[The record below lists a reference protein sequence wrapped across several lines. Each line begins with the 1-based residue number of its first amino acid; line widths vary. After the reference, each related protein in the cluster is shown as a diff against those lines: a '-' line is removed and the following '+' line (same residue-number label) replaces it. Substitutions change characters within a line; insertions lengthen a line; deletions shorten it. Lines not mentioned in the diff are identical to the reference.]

1 MIEVSAPGK
10 LYIAGEYAVVEPG
23 NPAIIIAVD
32 QFVTAT
38 LTEASENGS
47 IKSAQFSTY
56 PIYFTRK
63 DDALVLD
70 KRDNPFN
77 YILAA
82 IETVEKYAKEC
93 GQALKLFHLSIES
106 GLDNGHGTKY
116 GLGSSGAVTVAT
128 VEALCRFYALPF
140 DEMRLFKLAALAH
153 LSIQNNGS
161 CGDVAASVYG
171 GWLAFSTF
179 DQKWVVNKQGHLT
192 LSELLQEPWPGLAVK
207 KLTPPKELNLMI
219 GWTGT
224 PASTANLV
232 DRVAKSDTKLDYQ
245 KFVQASNVCVHQ
257 LVTAFAQNDLAGI
270 QAGLRTNRQLLKDL
284 SDLTHVVI
292 ETPALSRLIEI
303 AEKHGGSAKSSG
315 AGGGDCGIAIFS
327 DAVNCKDVL
336 IEWDQAQIFYLPL
349 QVYVKGA
356 RDES

>member
-32 QFVTAT
+32 QFVTVTVEKAN
-38 LTEASENGS
+38 ENGS
-47 IKSAQFSTY
+47 IKSAQFSNY
-56 PIYFTRK
+56 PIYFTRI
-63 DDALVLD
+63 DDTLVLD

-82 IETVEKYAKEC
+82 IETVEKYAKEL
-93 GQALKLFHLSIES
+93 GKDLTLFHLSIES

-128 VEALCRFYALPF
+128 VEALCQFYDLPY
-140 DEMRLFKLAALAH
+140 DEMSLFKLAALAH

-179 DQKWVVNKQGHLT
+179 DQKWVLAQQKK
-192 LSELLQEPWPGLAVK
+192 LSLSQLLKETWLGLSIQ

-232 DRVAKSDTKLDYQ
+232 DRVAKSDTKRAYQ
-245 KFVQASNVCVHQ
+245 QFAKKSTTCVNN
-257 LVTAFAQNDLAGI
+257 LIAAFANNDLVGI
-270 QAGLRTNRQLLKDL
+270 QDGLRINRQLLKDL
-284 SDLTHVVI
+284 SHLTGVQI

-303 AEKHGGSAKSSG
+303 AEKNGGSAKSSG

-327 DAVNCKDVL
+327 KKVDPQQILLA
-336 IEWDQAQIFYLPL
+336 WDKADIFYLPL
-349 QVYVKGA
+349 KVFVKGA
-356 RDES
+356 TYEA